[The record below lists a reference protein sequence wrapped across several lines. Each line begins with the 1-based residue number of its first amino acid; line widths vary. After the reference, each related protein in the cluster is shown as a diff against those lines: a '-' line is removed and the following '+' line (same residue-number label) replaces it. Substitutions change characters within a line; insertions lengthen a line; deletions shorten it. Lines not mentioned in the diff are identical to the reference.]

1 MEKYFTVFLILFIFL
16 FLIHYFLVT
25 MPALR
30 KIYKPKKG
38 KNKKTSIKELDYLV
52 YKFKIY
58 KNKINYKSFGFMV
71 SLINSFIMAL
81 VVVVVEVIPFYF
93 IFRIIIAFI
102 LLTGLIYSLYEIYG
116 RYLKKK
122 EERIDE

>member
-38 KNKKTSIKELDYLV
+38 KNKKISIKELDYLV
-52 YKFKIY
+52 YKFKID

>member
-16 FLIHYFLVT
+16 FSIHYFLVT
-25 MPALR
+25 MPALT

-52 YKFKIY
+52 YKFKID

>member
-16 FLIHYFLVT
+16 FSIHYFLVT
-25 MPALR
+25 MPALT

-52 YKFKIY
+52 YKFKID

-122 EERIDE
+122 EERIDK

>member
-25 MPALR
+25 MPALT

-52 YKFKIY
+52 YKFKID

-122 EERIDE
+122 EKRIDE

>member
-30 KIYKPKKG
+30 KIYKPKKE

-52 YKFKIY
+52 YKFKID